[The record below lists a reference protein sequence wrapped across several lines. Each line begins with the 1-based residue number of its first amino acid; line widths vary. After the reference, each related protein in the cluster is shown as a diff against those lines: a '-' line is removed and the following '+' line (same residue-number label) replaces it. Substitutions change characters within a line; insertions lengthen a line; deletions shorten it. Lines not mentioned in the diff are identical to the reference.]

1 MHALKKIK
9 SLFARVLQDNNEK
22 DMLESILAL
31 MPGHVYWIN
40 DQGFYLGCNHNQV
53 KSAELYS
60 SKDILRKKTKKMW

>member
-40 DQGFYLGCNHNQV
+40 D
-53 KSAELYS
+53 
-60 SKDILRKKTKKMW
+60 

>member
-1 MHALKKIK
+1 MQALKRIK
-9 SLFARVLQDNNEK
+9 ALFASWLQDNEEK